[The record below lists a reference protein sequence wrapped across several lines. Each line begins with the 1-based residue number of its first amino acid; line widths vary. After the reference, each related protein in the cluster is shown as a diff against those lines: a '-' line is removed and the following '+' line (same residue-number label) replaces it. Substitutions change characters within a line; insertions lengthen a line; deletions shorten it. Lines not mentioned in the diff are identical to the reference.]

1 MRVIIPVLAAGLGLI
16 GLSGCI
22 AADPYRTGSHSSG
35 PTTTTT
41 TTVVRD
47 GYGNPLSTAETVRDA
62 NGNPVS
68 ATSTGTYQTAPGY
81 SPQPYR
87 NY

>member
-1 MRVIIPVLAAGLGLI
+1 MRVIIPFMAAGLGLI
-16 GLSGCI
+16 GLTGCI
-22 AADPYRTGSHSSG
+22 ASDPYRTGAYGSG

-47 GYGNPLSTAETVRDA
+47 GYGNPLSTGETVRDA

-68 ATSTGTYQTAPGY
+68 TTSTGAYQTAPGY
-81 SPQPYR
+81 PLQPYR
-87 NY
+87 RY